1 MVELSKDIG
10 AQIIEELDKLTKFI
24 DDVKKQKEEMKNNFP
39 KITSIIGEKKNNHL
53 HLTIETS
60 LYNNLKELS
69 KSRGISLS
77 DYCRRKLRGIY

>member
-1 MVELSKDIG
+1 MEK
-10 AQIIEELDKLTKFI
+10 
-24 DDVKKQKEEMKNNFP
+24 NFP
-39 KITSIIGEKKNNHL
+39 KIISIVGEKKNNHL

-60 LYNNLKELS
+60 LHDSLKELS